1 MSTKIE
7 LRLIYKSNYMVEVF
21 NGETGE
27 VIYSLEDAR
36 TNNVWMYDNFLVL
49 SHVRKKSNCLVMLL
63 D

>member
-1 MSTKIE
+1 
-7 LRLIYKSNYMVEVF
+7 MVEVF
-21 NGETGE
+21 NAETGE